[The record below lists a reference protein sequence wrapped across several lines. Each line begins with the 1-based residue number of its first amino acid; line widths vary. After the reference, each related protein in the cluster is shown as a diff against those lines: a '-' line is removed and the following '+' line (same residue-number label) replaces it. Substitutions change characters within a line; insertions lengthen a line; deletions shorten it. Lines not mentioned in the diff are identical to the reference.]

1 MDRASTLLTILVILG
16 MVLAGCQAVQ
26 PVAAMETEAEV
37 QPTEVRAAFE
47 FAFPERGL
55 QHGWVAIDVPSFA
68 PETDVVGGTVRWVE
82 VNDDQEVR
90 YVVAAPKCVSLS
102 EDGQAALIAVEIT
115 DKWGWG
121 AGDPGQW
128 MQFWLNETD
137 QAFESPLWPPSDVD
151 PGCAYQA
158 PDQSIPLVAGSIA
171 IGDATSPIRAARS
184 PEDQTDA
191 LRRIEG
197 KFGFPSPEA
206 WGVDL
211 WITQNFDVVELDSR
225 THEATG
231 TLDFGVYDVD
241 QREWKW
247 IKSDVKHV
255 LFDEADEAAMV
266 ISQITEKTGSGEGE
280 PGEYA
285 YFWVRDGESLDQFGM
300 LYYSDFHPEAGFK
313 EYFPSD
319 DLSMLVYREP
329 AEVIDIESGEL
340 AILQ

>member
-1 MDRASTLLTILVILG
+1 MDRASTLLSILVFVGI
-16 MVLAGCQAVQ
+16 VLVGCQPVQ
-26 PVAAMETEAEV
+26 PVGAVETEAKEPPSGI
-37 QPTEVRAAFE
+37 QAAFE
-47 FAFPERGL
+47 FTVPEWGL
-55 QHGWVAIDVPSFA
+55 QYGWVAIDVLPFESQ
-68 PETDVVGGTVRWVE
+68 TDGMVGSARWVE
-82 VNDDQEVR
+82 VNDAQEVR
-90 YVVAAPKCVSLS
+90 YVVAVPKCVSLS
-102 EDGQAALIAVEIT
+102 ADGQAALIAVEIT
-115 DKWGWG
+115 DRWGWG
-121 AGDPGQW
+121 EGDPGQW
-128 MQFWLNETD
+128 MHFWLNEAGD
-137 QAFESPLWPPSDVD
+137 EFASPLWPPSDVD

-171 IGDATSPIRAARS
+171 IGDATSPILAARS

-329 AEVIDIESGEL
+329 AEVIDIESGAL